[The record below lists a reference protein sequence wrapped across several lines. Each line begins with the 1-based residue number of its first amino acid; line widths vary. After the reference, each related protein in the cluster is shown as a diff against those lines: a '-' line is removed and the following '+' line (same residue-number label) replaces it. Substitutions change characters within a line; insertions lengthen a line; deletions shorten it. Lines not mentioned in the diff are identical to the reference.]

1 VRDGPKDEI
10 SSMPKQNLIWV
21 RIAIGCLAGLL
32 LWFMWQESIKTS
44 PELESIKLRFFLSEA
59 WFGQSSAAVAFKSG
73 LGRDYTVSTNLG
85 FLPLGAIFGVVF
97 SILRPFPRFILWA
110 IVTVEQCIV
119 AQVCFEVW
127 RIIIPFGGPLVLINC
142 CYICGTLI
150 HLETEKI
157 ERSRNLALDLQ
168 IQAEQERKRIA
179 KDLHDEAL
187 PSLSRV
193 MRLADQLHG
202 EYADNPIPEEIRSRL
217 ESTVSEMRR
226 VINDLH
232 PAVLENL
239 GLSASLQHLVDK
251 FAHESKVHVTFRDE
265 TQGLNLPPFPAL
277 CIYRIAQE
285 TLNNVEKHA
294 AASQTEVS
302 LEMMENVLHLRISDN
317 GNGELRRKPDSYG
330 LKNIEDRARLIGAKL
345 EWKAPAKYP
354 SGTMLV
360 LTVPLNTLRKQTD
373 SGNS

>member
-1 VRDGPKDEI
+1 
-10 SSMPKQNLIWV
+10 MPKQNLIWV

-32 LWFMWQESIKTS
+32 LWWMWQESIKTS
-44 PELESIKLRFFLSEA
+44 PELESIKLRYFLSEA
-59 WFGQSSAAVAFKSG
+59 LFGQSSAAAAFKSG
-73 LGRDYTVSTNLG
+73 LGRDYTASTNLG
-85 FLPLGAIFGVVF
+85 FLPLAAIFGVVF
-97 SILRPFPRFILWA
+97 SILRPFPRFVLWA
-110 IVTVEQCIV
+110 IVTVEQFIA
-119 AQVCFEVW
+119 AQVCFEAW

-142 CYICGTLI
+142 CYICGTLV

-193 MRLADQLHG
+193 MRLADQLHE
-202 EYADNPIPEEIRSRL
+202 EYADNPIPQEMRSRL

-239 GLSASLQHLVDK
+239 GLAASLQHLVDK
-251 FAHESKVHVTFRDE
+251 FAQETGIPATLHDDTHET
-265 TQGLNLPPFPAL
+265 NLPPFPAL
-277 CIYRIAQE
+277 CVYRIAQE
-285 TLNNVEKHA
+285 ALNNVEKHA

-302 LEMMENVLHLRISDN
+302 LEKNENALLLRISDN

-330 LKNIEDRARLIGAKL
+330 LKNIEDRAKLIGAKV
-345 EWKAPAKYP
+345 EWKAPAKFS

-360 LTVPLNTLRKQTD
+360 VSLPLASLSKQTR
-373 SGNS
+373 NSDA

>member
-1 VRDGPKDEI
+1 
-10 SSMPKQNLIWV
+10 MPRQNLIWV

-44 PELESIKLRFFLSEA
+44 PEQESIKLRYFLSDA
-59 WFGQSSAAVAFKSG
+59 LFGSSSAAAAFRSG
-73 LGRDYTVSTNLG
+73 LGRDYTISTNLG
-85 FLPLGAIFGVVF
+85 FLPLGAIFGVIF
-97 SILRPFPRFILWA
+97 SIMRPFPRFVLWA
-110 IVTVEQCIV
+110 IVTVEQCVV

-193 MRLADQLHG
+193 MRLADQLHA
-202 EYADNPIPEEIRSRL
+202 EYAENPIPQEIRNRL

-239 GLSASLQHLVDK
+239 GLPASLQHLVDK
-251 FAHESKVHVTFRDE
+251 FGQESSIQATFRNDTQE
-265 TQGLNLPPFPAL
+265 TKLPSFPAL
-277 CIYRIAQE
+277 CVYRIAQE
-285 TLNNVEKHA
+285 ALTNIEKHA
-294 AASQTEVS
+294 AASQADVS
-302 LEMMENVLHLRISDN
+302 LEKSENGLQLRISDN

-330 LKNIEDRARLIGAKL
+330 LKNIEDRAKLIGAKV
-345 EWKAPAKYP
+345 EWKAPAKFP

-360 LTVPLNTLRKQTD
+360 VTVPLSNLRKQTD
-373 SGNS
+373 NGKT

>member
-1 VRDGPKDEI
+1 MFGP
-10 SSMPKQNLIWV
+10 N
-21 RIAIGCLAGLL
+21 
-32 LWFMWQESIKTS
+32 
-44 PELESIKLRFFLSEA
+44 
-59 WFGQSSAAVAFKSG
+59 SAAAAFKSG

-85 FLPLGAIFGVVF
+85 FLPLGAVFGIVF
-97 SILRPFPRFILWA
+97 SLLRPFPRFILWA
-110 IVTVEQCIV
+110 AVTLEQCIV
-119 AQVCFEVW
+119 AQVCFEAF

-142 CYICGTLI
+142 CYICGTLV

-193 MRLADQLHG
+193 MRLADQLHA
-202 EYADNPIPEEIRSRL
+202 EYSDNPIPEEMRTRL

-239 GLSASLQHLVDK
+239 GLAASLQHLVDK
-251 FAHESKVHVTFRDE
+251 FAMDTNIQATFRDSAE
-265 TQGLNLPPFPAL
+265 GTSLPPFAAL

-285 TLNNVEKHA
+285 ALNNVEKHA
-294 AASQTEVS
+294 AATRTEVA
-302 LEMMENVLHLRISDN
+302 LEKTENTLHLRISDD
-317 GNGELRRKPDSYG
+317 GNGELRRKADSYG
-330 LKNIEDRARLIGAKL
+330 LKNIEDRAKLIGAKV
-345 EWKAPAKYP
+345 EWKVPTKFS

-360 LTVPLNTLRKQTD
+360 LTLPVSSKRDQDMNDK
-373 SGNS
+373 S